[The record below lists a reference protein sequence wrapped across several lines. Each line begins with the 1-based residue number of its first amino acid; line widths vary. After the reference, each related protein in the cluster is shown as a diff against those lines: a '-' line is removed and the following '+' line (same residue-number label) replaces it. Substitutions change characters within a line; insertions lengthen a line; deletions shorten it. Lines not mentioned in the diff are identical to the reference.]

1 MSKKKTLIF
10 TLKIIVS
17 GTLLYYIITKINWTE
32 ALQNFN
38 HANYFLIFLV
48 FLSNILERVEL
59 TYKWNILIRVRGLYV
74 SFIRLFLI
82 NLIGGFWGLF
92 LPSSVSTDVIRGYYL
107 VKNNSEKSISI
118 SSVLVD
124 RILSLF
130 ALLLFC
136 VVFVLIGGDVVA
148 KYKMNIY
155 LPLLFIVSLVFFYF
169 FQKEKTA
176 GFIEKIFRKI
186 NIKKLTSFI
195 VKLHLSILE
204 YKQYPRALLQSFLIN
219 LLVQVTRVITYY
231 LIAMAFGISVPII
244 YFFLF
249 IPVIMLVLI
258 FPISIGGLGIREG
271 TFIAFFSMVGMS
283 INDAVIITFTSTF
296 IDTLNTLF
304 GGIAYLF
311 FNSSEAKRVPIKNLS
326 D

>member
-1 MSKKKTLIF
+1 MRHKKALILV
-10 TLKIIVS
+10 LKIIVS
-17 GTLLYYIITKINWTE
+17 GSLLSYIIIKINWTE

-38 HANYFLIFLV
+38 RANYFLIFLV

-74 SFIRLFLI
+74 SFFRLFLI

-118 SSVLVD
+118 SSVLAD
-124 RILSLF
+124 RILGLF

-136 VVFVLIGGDVVA
+136 VVFVFIGGDVVS

-155 LPLLFIVSLVFFYF
+155 LPILFVVSLVFFYF
-169 FQKEKTA
+169 FQKGKTA
-176 GFIEKIFRKI
+176 GFIEKIFQKI
-186 NIKKLTSFI
+186 NIKKLTSFV
-195 VKLHLSILE
+195 VKLHISILE
-204 YKQYPRALLQSFLIN
+204 YKQYPRAILRSFLVN
-219 LLVQVTRVITYY
+219 LLLQVTRVITYY
-231 LIAMAFGISVPII
+231 LIAMAFGVSVPII

-258 FPISIGGLGIREG
+258 FPISIGGLGVREG
-271 TFIAFFSMVGMS
+271 TFIAFFSLVGMS
-283 INDAVIITFTSTF
+283 VNDAVIITFTSTF

-304 GGIAYLF
+304 GGVAYLF
-311 FNSSEAKRVPIKNLS
+311 FNSSETKRVPIRNLN